1 MESEK
6 KAPHAGHG
14 FKHTDAEIHDDG
26 SMTVSHT
33 HEDGPHKDKKY
44 AVMDLDG
51 FHDGLEEHLGCPNDG
66 EEAEDHNHPS
76 HSEFLQEIEDAVHKM
91 VNAEKAEGE

>member
-14 FKHTDAEIHDDG
+14 FKHTHVELHNDG
-26 SMTVSHT
+26 SATVHHV

-44 AVMDLDG
+44 AVADLDCL
-51 FHDGLEEHLGCPNDG
+51 HDGMEDHLGEPNDG
-66 EEAEDHNHPS
+66 EEVEDHDHPS
-76 HSEFLQEIEDAVHKM
+76 HSEFLQEIEDMVHKM